1 MALNKPNYDM
11 LTALTMTRSGD
22 PGLFNYPRQ
31 VSLSD
36 LKLSSD
42 CLYFWTV
49 FMFIVK
55 ENPLDFGGVLKLMLL
70 L

>member
-11 LTALTMTRSGD
+11 LTALTMTQSRD
-22 PGLFNYPRQ
+22 RLIQLPLPGFSFRP
-31 VSLSD
+31 
-36 LKLSSD
+36 KLSFD

-55 ENPLDFGGVLKLMLL
+55 ENPLDFEGFKLMLL